1 LRRTSTGEMI
11 ALREGFMK
19 NWLWLGCALTAIGVC
34 GAMQAQTAARKK
46 LLFIGEVKGFEHDS
60 VSHAM
65 ATIEKLG
72 QQSGLWD
79 TYLRTD
85 SELLT
90 KQKFQNNGKN
100 LNYFDAVMFYTTGEL
115 DLNDEQKAAL
125 LSFVKEDGKGFL
137 GTHSATDTF
146 YHWLDYGGLIGG
158 YFDQHPWMQVHATI
172 DVEDRAFPATK
183 HFPAHFPIYDEIYQ
197 LKEPYSR
204 DKVRVL
210 MSIDPKSVDLTKPN
224 VHRTDKDFAVTWVQQ
239 YGKGRVFYS
248 SLGHREDIW
257 DRPDIQQMWTEAV
270 KWAMGMIPGDATPRP
285 KP

>member
-1 LRRTSTGEMI
+1 
-11 ALREGFMK
+11 MK
-19 NWLWLGCALTAIGVC
+19 NWLSLAAF
-34 GAMQAQTAARKK
+34 TAAFGICATLSAQSPAKKK

-90 KQKFQNNGKN
+90 KLKLKNNAKN

-115 DLNDEQKAAL
+115 DLSDEQKAAL

-146 YHWLDYGGLIGG
+146 YQWHDYGDLIGA
-158 YFDQHPWMQVHATI
+158 YFNEHPWMQVHATI
-172 DVEDRAFPATK
+172 DVEDRDFHATRQ
-183 HFPAHFPIYDEIYQ
+183 FPAHFPIYDEIYQ
-197 LKEPYSR
+197 FKEPYSR

-210 MSIDPKSVDLTKPN
+210 MSIDPASVDLKNPR
-224 VHRTDKDFAVTWVQQ
+224 VHRTDKDFAVTWVRN

-248 SLGHREDIW
+248 SLGHREEVW

-270 KWAMGMIPGDATPRP
+270 KWAMGLTQGDATPRP
-285 KP
+285 KPAQ